1 MPESSKYNDRHLYI
15 TAIIIWLLG
24 IGLMP
29 KFCHGWDNYCWGYW
43 SEIIHNKGLTAVYAD
58 KSPINY
64 PPLFIYILK
73 AYSTLAPDA
82 NFFKYTYCL
91 KALTWA
97 FDVGSLILI
106 CKCLPKQSKTWHY
119 LSISALSPAWFYNTM
134 IWNQV
139 DGILAFWVLLAILM
153 AFKGQAKWAIIACIM
168 ALNFKIQ
175 AIVSLPLIGLICL
188 YNKDYKGLLLGGLI
202 GLILQILILSPFI
215 YIGQV
220 DRVWLMATGSMDY
233 FPYVSMNAHNLW
245 HIVFNGDLTH
255 MPDAQIIAFGLSLK
269 TIGLLLFFVSSAIIL
284 WPLIIGIIKSY
295 KTIPSERI
303 SLNFEAILLIN
314 CLISFVFFYF
324 NTQMHER
331 YIHPSIISSLALAI
345 IYRHWWQW
353 ILLGLTYFFSLESL
367 LQFLGLHIYH
377 TAVFHPKAIA
387 VLYGT
392 TAIYWTYLFIKTP
405 LFKKAT

>member
-1 MPESSKYNDRHLYI
+1 MQESSKYNHKTLYI
-15 TAIIIWLLG
+15 SAFFIWALG
-24 IGLMP
+24 VVLMP
-29 KFCHGWDNYCWGYW
+29 EFCHGWDNYCWGYW

-73 AYSTLAPDA
+73 AYSALVPDGQ
-82 NFFKYTYCL
+82 FFKYTYCL

-97 FDVGSLILI
+97 FDVGSLII
-106 CKCLPKQSKTWHY
+106 ISQWLPNQSKAWR
-119 LSISALSPAWFYNTM
+119 SILLIAITPAWFYNTM

-153 AFKGQAKWAIIACIM
+153 ALKGKAKWAIIACIM

-188 YNKDYKGLLLGGLI
+188 YNKDYKGLLVGGLI
-202 GLILQILILSPFI
+202 GLVLQILILSPFI
-215 YIGQV
+215 YIGQLH
-220 DRVWLMATGSMDY
+220 RVWLMATGSMDY

-245 HIVFNGDLTH
+245 HLLYNGDLTQ
-255 MPDAQIIAFGLSLK
+255 MPDAQIVAYGISIKNL
-269 TIGLLLFFVSSAIIL
+269 GLLLFFLSSACIL
-284 WPLIIGIIKSY
+284 WPLIKGIVVAFKSN
-295 KTIPSERI
+295 SAERFD
-303 SLNFEAILLIN
+303 LNFEAILLMH

-331 YIHPSIISSLALAI
+331 YIHPAIISSALLAVA
-345 IYRHWWQW
+345 YKHWWQW
-353 ILLGLTYFFSLESL
+353 LLFGITYCFSLESI

-392 TAIYWTYLFIKTP
+392 AAIYWTYLFIKTP
-405 LFKKAT
+405 LFKKVT